1 MGDAGRRSGAVIGDR
16 ALAKATRAARELTAI
31 SFFAVAA
38 GVAVSSAQSK
48 RVGASKKATAIVVII
63 RVPNL
68 IVAS

>member
-1 MGDAGRRSGAVIGDR
+1 MGDAGRGAGAVTDDM
-16 ALAKATRAARELTAI
+16 ALAKAPRATRESTAP

-38 GVAVSSAQSK
+38 GFAVSSAQSK